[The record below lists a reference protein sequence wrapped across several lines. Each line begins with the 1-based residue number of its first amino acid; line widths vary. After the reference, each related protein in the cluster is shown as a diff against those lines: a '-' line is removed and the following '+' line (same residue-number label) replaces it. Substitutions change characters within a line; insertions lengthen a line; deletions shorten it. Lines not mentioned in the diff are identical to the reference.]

1 MYVGDSHIQLC
12 DSDTGRSYHLLNTA
26 NILTCVV
33 NKCVK
38 QEHQCDNAS
47 KQNAAEKMQ
56 MRSQS
61 LQPAMWATLTV
72 RTRRLQRMEIWNG
85 GHLDLKHSI

>member
-1 MYVGDSHIQLC
+1 MGDSHIQLR
-12 DSDTGRSYHLLNTA
+12 DSDTGRSRRLLNTA

-38 QEHQCDNAS
+38 QERRNAP
-47 KQNAAEKMQ
+47 KQYSAEKMQ
-56 MRSQS
+56 MRPQS
-61 LQPAMWATLTV
+61 LPPATWATLTV

>member
-1 MYVGDSHIQLC
+1 MYVGDSHIQLR
-12 DSDTGRSYHLLNTA
+12 DSDTGRSRRLLNTA

-38 QEHQCDNAS
+38 QERDNAP
-47 KQNAAEKMQ
+47 KQYSAETMQ

-61 LQPAMWATLTV
+61 LQPATWATLTV
-72 RTRRLQRMEIWNG
+72 RTRRFQRMEIRNG

>member
-1 MYVGDSHIQLC
+1 MYVGDSHIQLSG
-12 DSDTGRSYHLLNTA
+12 SDTGRSRHLLNTA

-33 NKCVK
+33 NKCVE
-38 QEHQCDNAS
+38 QEREHDNAPEQYS
-47 KQNAAEKMQ
+47 AEKMQ

-61 LQPAMWATLTV
+61 LQPATRATLTV

-85 GHLDLKHSI
+85 DIYI